1 MNNKH
6 LACAFLGMVIAA
18 MAYGTMMFNTKVEAA
33 DEEREVA
40 QRAHDGAVQARDA
53 QRQSLAF
60 LKKKTKGL
68 RDYLKAW
75 EPHLRQVRDSQ
86 FGESLVN
93 LHIKRGNMMT
103 LSSRFNARAH
113 DKGGTIPQRLVGNLV
128 FEDDYG
134 KSLNWLA
141 DLEGALPAS
150 RVSSCRITKGQSGND
165 VKMELSLDIPILT
178 VAKK

>member
-6 LACAFLGMVIAA
+6 LACAFLGMVVAA
-18 MAYGTMMFNTKVEAA
+18 MVYGTMMFNNKVKAA

-40 QRAHDGAVQARDA
+40 ERANEGAVQALNA
-53 QRQSLAF
+53 QRQSLSF

-68 RDYLKAW
+68 RDYLDAW
-75 EPHLRQVRDSQ
+75 EPHLRQVRDAQ
-86 FGESLVN
+86 FGESLIN
-93 LHIKRGNMMT
+93 LHIKRGNMVT
-103 LSSRFNARAH
+103 LSSRFNARPH
-113 DKGGTIPQRLVGNLV
+113 DKGGTIPQRLVGTLV

-150 RVSSCRITKGQSGND
+150 RISSCRLTKGQSGND
-165 VKMELSLDIPILT
+165 VKMELSIDVPILT